1 MKKILYLHG
10 KGSKP
15 GGTKPEYL
23 KSLGYEVI
31 NPHLP
36 DESFSESVDIAKDLI
51 KNHKPDI
58 VVASSRGGAVA
69 LAASSSKTKLKMIL
83 ICPAWKRFG
92 VTPPAS
98 LESATI
104 LHAASDSIVSH
115 QDSEI
120 LSEILHAK
128 LITCGTNHRMIDKEA
143 LNTLEG
149 VLLN

>member
-15 GGTKPEYL
+15 GGVKPEYL
-23 KSLGYEVI
+23 KSLGYEVM

-36 DESFSESVDIAKDLI
+36 DESFNDSVKIAEDFI
-51 KNHKPDI
+51 KSHSPDI
-58 VVASSRGGAVA
+58 IVASSRGGAVA
-69 LAASSSKTKLKMIL
+69 LAAADPKTKSKMIL

-92 VTPPAS
+92 VEPPDS
-98 LESATI
+98 LKDATI
-104 LHAASDSIVSH
+104 LHASSDDIVSH
-115 QDSEI
+115 QDSKI
-120 LSEILHAK
+120 LSEMLCAK